1 MNERLEALKNEK
13 NVIIEQAN
21 QLQRELNDE
30 EKEKCRLLDEE
41 IAKLEN
47 GEANPNGFE
56 QTSADNQVVNPDTNQ
71 VFPVEEPAPEAPM
84 MSATKAAVEAAK
96 AEVTSKYTIKTK

>member
-1 MNERLEALKNEK
+1 MNERLESLKNEK

-47 GEANPNGFE
+47 G
-56 QTSADNQVVNPDTNQ
+56 SR
-71 VFPVEEPAPEAPM
+71 
-84 MSATKAAVEAAK
+84 
-96 AEVTSKYTIKTK
+96 